1 MGIGSVFMGKKTRGE
16 LGLVFSSE
24 SLASS
29 AFQTKGVW
37 PALASVVGIQGMRV
51 WGMRRCCRACS
62 PVALK
67 IRLVPSSEWTSWDP
81 VPSLLEGEGVRQEEG
96 T

>member
-1 MGIGSVFMGKKTRGE
+1 MGIGSVLEGKKTRGE

-29 AFQTKGVW
+29 ASQMKGVFL
-37 PALASVVGIQGMRV
+37 ALASVVGTKGMSV
-51 WGMRRCCRACS
+51 WGMRRCRLACS

-67 IRLVPSSEWTSWDP
+67 IRLELSSEWTSSGP
-81 VPSLLEGEGVRQEEG
+81 VPSLSEGEGVHQEEG

>member
-1 MGIGSVFMGKKTRGE
+1 MGIGSVLEGKKTRGE

-29 AFQTKGVW
+29 ASRTKGVL
-37 PALASVVGIQGMRV
+37 PALASVVGTKGMSV
-51 WGMRRCCRACS
+51 WGIRRCRQACS

-67 IRLVPSSEWTSWDP
+67 IRLEPSSEWTSLDL
-81 VPSLLEGEGVRQEEG
+81 VFSLSEGEGVRQEEG

>member
-1 MGIGSVFMGKKTRGE
+1 MGIGSVLEGKKT
-16 LGLVFSSE
+16 LGWLGSVFSSE

-29 AFQTKGVW
+29 VTRTKGVL
-37 PALASVVGIQGMRV
+37 PASASVVGTKGMRV
-51 WGMRRCCRACS
+51 WGIRRCRRACS

-67 IRLVPSSEWTSWDP
+67 MRLDPSSECFLLDP
-81 VPSLLEGEGVRQEEG
+81 VPSLLEGEGVHQEEG